1 VRVVF
6 LNPSAQLGGA
16 EAALYELL
24 SALRAAHPAWSL
36 ALIAA
41 ADGPLVERVR
51 SLGVP
56 VTVMPFPA
64 SLARLG
70 DWGLG
75 TGLRARAGMAV
86 RLLAAAGPALRY
98 AGRLRSAVRRERPD
112 VVHANGLKM
121 HVLGA
126 WTRPRGAAL
135 LWHVHD
141 YVSRRP
147 LAARL
152 LRQRAGECDAIVANS
167 KSVAAD
173 AAHAIG
179 TGPALHAVW
188 NAVDLSRFSPSG
200 PAADLDALAGLPPA
214 SDGVVRVGLVATFAR
229 WKGHRTFLEAL
240 ARVPDAL
247 PVRGYVI
254 GGPLYETAGSQ
265 VSLEELRAE
274 VAALGLTKRVGFT
287 GFIADAAQAMRAL
300 DVVVHA
306 STDPEPFGLVIAEG
320 MACARPVVVS
330 RAGGA
335 AEIATPGVDALA
347 YAPGDVGQLAECLVS
362 LVANASLRRRLGDAG
377 RATAERVFDRRRLA
391 VDMTPIYEGLVA
403 RTAGV
408 SA

>member
-1 VRVVF
+1 VVF

-16 EAALYELL
+16 EAALFELL

-36 ALIAA
+36 ALVVAA
-41 ADGPLVERVR
+41 EGPLVERVR
-51 SLGVP
+51 GLGLP
-56 VTVMPFPA
+56 VTVVPFPV

-75 TGLRARAGMAV
+75 KGLAARLRLAV
-86 RLLAAAGPALRY
+86 TLAAAAGPVLRY
-98 AGRLRSAVRRERPD
+98 ATRLRRVVRGERPD
-112 VVHANGLKM
+112 VIHANGLKM

-126 WTRPRGAAL
+126 WTRPRGTAL
-135 LWHVHD
+135 LWHIHD

-152 LRQRAGECDAIVANS
+152 LRQKARACDAIVANS

-173 AAHAIG
+173 AAQAIG
-179 TGPALHAVW
+179 AGPALHAVW

-200 PAADLDALAGLPPA
+200 PAADLDALAGLPA
-214 SDGVVRVGLVATFAR
+214 AGDGVVRIGLVATFAR

-240 ARVPDAL
+240 ARLPESL
-247 PVRGYVI
+247 PVRGYII
-254 GGPLYETAGSQ
+254 GGPVYETAGSQ
-265 VSLEELRAE
+265 VSLDELKAA
-274 VAALGLTKRVGFT
+274 VAALGLGSRVGFT
-287 GFIADAAQAMRAL
+287 GFIRDAAQAMRAL

-306 STDPEPFGLVIAEG
+306 STDPEPFGLVIAEA

-335 AEIATPGVDALA
+335 AEITSPGVDALA
-347 YAPGDVGQLAECLVS
+347 YTPGDAGQLAECLHS
-362 LVANASLRRRLGDAG
+362 LTANAALRRSLGEAG

-391 VDMTPIYEGLVA
+391 VEMTPIYEGLA

>member
-36 ALIAA
+36 GLVVAA
-41 ADGPLVERVR
+41 EGPLVERVR
-51 SLGVP
+51 ALGLP
-56 VTVMPFPA
+56 VTVLPFPA

-75 TGLRARAGMAV
+75 RGLAARV
-86 RLLAAAGPALRY
+86 RLLGALGAAAVPAAGY
-98 AGRLRSAVRRERPD
+98 AWRLRRLVRRERPD

-126 WTRPRGAAL
+126 WARPRHAAL
-135 LWHVHD
+135 LWHIHD

-152 LRQRAGECDAIVANS
+152 LRQRAGACAAIVANS
-167 KSVAAD
+167 QSVAAD
-173 AAHAIG
+173 AGRVIG
-179 TGPALHAVW
+179 PGPAVHAVW
-188 NAVDLSRFSPSG
+188 NAVDLSRFSPCG

-214 SDGVVRVGLVATFAR
+214 PAGVVRVGLVATFAR
-229 WKGHRTFLEAL
+229 WKGHATFLEAL
-240 ARVPDAL
+240 SRLPESL

-254 GGPLYETAGSQ
+254 GGPVYETAGSQ
-265 VSLEELRAE
+265 VSLDELRAE
-274 VAALGLTKRVGFT
+274 AAARGLESRVGFT
-287 GFIADAAQAMRAL
+287 GFVPDAAQAMRAL

-330 RAGGA
+330 LAGGA
-335 AEIATPGVDALA
+335 AEITTPGVDALA
-347 YAPGDVGQLAECLVS
+347 YAPGDAVQLSERLLS
-362 LVANASLRRRLGDAG
+362 LVTNAALRQRLGDAG
-377 RATAERVFDRRRLA
+377 RSTAERVFDRRRLA
-391 VDMTPIYEGLVA
+391 VDMTPVYENLA
-403 RTAGV
+403 R

>member
-16 EAALYELL
+16 EGALYELL

-36 ALIAA
+36 GLVVAA
-41 ADGPLVERVR
+41 EGPLVERVR
-51 SLGVP
+51 GLGLP
-56 VTVMPFPA
+56 VTVLPFPA

-75 TGLRARAGMAV
+75 RG
-86 RLLAAAGPALRY
+86 LAARLRMAAALGFAAVPAARY
-98 AGRLRSAVRRERPD
+98 AWRLRRLVRQEQPD

-152 LRQRAGECDAIVANS
+152 LRQRARACAAIVANS
-167 KSVAAD
+167 QSVAAD
-173 AAHAIG
+173 AGRVIG
-179 TGPALHAVW
+179 PGPTVHAVL
-188 NAVDLSRFSPSG
+188 NAVDLSRFSPG
-200 PAADLDALAGLPPA
+200 GAAADLDALAGLPPA
-214 SDGVVRVGLVATFAR
+214 APGVVRVGLVATFAR

-240 ARVPDAL
+240 SRLPESL
-247 PVRGYVI
+247 PVRGYII
-254 GGPLYETAGSQ
+254 GGPVYETAGSQ
-265 VSLEELRAE
+265 VSLGELRAE
-274 VAALGLTKRVGFT
+274 ATALGLSSRVGFT
-287 GFIADAAQAMRAL
+287 GFVADAAQAMRAL

-320 MACARPVVVS
+320 MACARAVVVS

-335 AEIATPGVDALA
+335 AEITTPGVDALA
-347 YAPGDVGQLAECLVS
+347 YAPGDAAELAECLRS
-362 LVANASLRRRLGDAG
+362 LVTDAALRARLGDAG

-391 VDMTPIYEGLVA
+391 LDMTPLYEKL
-403 RTAGV
+403 AGV

>member
-1 VRVVF
+1 MRVVF

-36 ALIAA
+36 GLVVAA
-41 ADGPLVERVR
+41 EGPLVERVR
-51 SLGVP
+51 ALGLP
-56 VTVMPFPA
+56 VTVLPFPA

-75 TGLRARAGMAV
+75 RGLAARV
-86 RLLAAAGPALRY
+86 RLLGALGAAAVPAAGY
-98 AGRLRSAVRRERPD
+98 AWRLRRLVRRERPD

-126 WTRPRGAAL
+126 WARPRHAAL
-135 LWHVHD
+135 LWHIHD

-152 LRQRAGECDAIVANS
+152 LRQRAGACAAIVANS
-167 KSVAAD
+167 QSVAAD
-173 AAHAIG
+173 AGRAIG
-179 TGPALHAVW
+179 PGPVVHAVW

-200 PAADLDALAGLPPA
+200 AAADLDALAGLPPA
-214 SDGVVRVGLVATFAR
+214 PAGVVRVGLVATFAR
-229 WKGHRTFLEAL
+229 WKGHATFLEAL
-240 ARVPDAL
+240 SHLPESL

-254 GGPLYETAGSQ
+254 GGPVYETAGSQ
-265 VSLEELRAE
+265 VSVDELRAE
-274 VAALGLTKRVGFT
+274 AAARGLESRVGFT
-287 GFIADAAQAMRAL
+287 GFVADAAQAMRAL

-335 AEIATPGVDALA
+335 AEITTPGVDALA
-347 YAPGDVGQLAECLVS
+347 YAPGDAVQLSERLLS
-362 LVANASLRRRLGDAG
+362 LVTNAALRQRLGDAG
-377 RATAERVFDRRRLA
+377 RSTAERVFDRRRLA
-391 VDMTPIYEGLVA
+391 VDMTPVYENLA
-403 RTAGV
+403 R

>member
-1 VRVVF
+1 MRLVF

-36 ALIAA
+36 GLVVAA
-41 ADGPLVERVR
+41 EGPLVERVR
-51 SLGVP
+51 ALGLP
-56 VTVMPFPA
+56 VTVLPFPA

-75 TGLRARAGMAV
+75 RGLAARV
-86 RLLAAAGPALRY
+86 RLLGALGAAAVPAAGY
-98 AGRLRSAVRRERPD
+98 AWRLRRLVRRERPD

-126 WTRPRGAAL
+126 WARPRHAAL
-135 LWHVHD
+135 LWHIHD

-152 LRQRAGECDAIVANS
+152 LRQRAGACAAIVANS
-167 KSVAAD
+167 QSVAAD
-173 AAHAIG
+173 AGRVIG
-179 TGPALHAVW
+179 PGPVVHAVW
-188 NAVDLSRFSPSG
+188 NAVDLSRFSPCG
-200 PAADLDALAGLPPA
+200 AVADLDALAGLPPA
-214 SDGVVRVGLVATFAR
+214 PAGVVRVGLVATFAR
-229 WKGHRTFLEAL
+229 WKGHATFLDAL
-240 ARVPDAL
+240 SRLPESL

-254 GGPLYETAGSQ
+254 GGPVYETAGSQ
-265 VSLEELRAE
+265 VSLDELRAE
-274 VAALGLTKRVGFT
+274 AAARGLESRVGFT
-287 GFIADAAQAMRAL
+287 GFVPDAAQAMRAL

-330 RAGGA
+330 LAGGA
-335 AEIATPGVDALA
+335 AEITTPGVDALA
-347 YAPGDVGQLAECLVS
+347 YAPGDAVQLSERLLS
-362 LVANASLRRRLGDAG
+362 LVTNAALRQRLGDAG
-377 RATAERVFDRRRLA
+377 RSTAERVFDRRRLA
-391 VDMTPIYEGLVA
+391 VDMTPVYENLA
-403 RTAGV
+403 R

>member
-1 VRVVF
+1 VKVVY

-16 EAALYELL
+16 EAALVELL
-24 SALRAAHPAWSL
+24 SALRTAHPLWSL
-36 ALIAA
+36 ALVVAA
-41 ADGPLVERVR
+41 EGPLVERVR
-51 SLGVP
+51 AIDVP
-56 VTVMPFPA
+56 VTVLPFPA
-64 SLARLG
+64 ALARLG

-75 TGLRARAGMAV
+75 RGPGGRAQMAIA
-86 RLLAAAGPALRY
+86 LLAAAPSALRY
-98 AGRLRSAVRRERPD
+98 AARLRGVLRRERPD

-126 WTRPRGAAL
+126 WTRPPGTAL
-135 LWHVHD
+135 LWHIHD

-152 LRQRAGECDAIVANS
+152 LRQRARACDAIVANS
-167 KSVAAD
+167 ASVAAD
-173 AAHAIG
+173 AARVVG
-179 TGPALHAVW
+179 SGPALHAVW

-200 PAADLDALAGLPPA
+200 PCADLDALAGLPPA
-214 SDGVVRVGLVATFAR
+214 PDGVVRVGLVATFAR

-240 ARVPDAL
+240 ALLPDSR

-265 VSLEELRAE
+265 VTLDELRAD
-274 VAALGLTKRVGFT
+274 AAAMGLTSRVGFT
-287 GFIADAAQAMRAL
+287 GFVADAAQAMRAL

-320 MACARPVVVS
+320 MACARPVIVS

-335 AEIATPGVDALA
+335 AEITTPGVDALA
-347 YAPGDVGQLAECLVS
+347 YEPGDAGQLAACLQS
-362 LVANASLRRRLGDAG
+362 LIADAALRRRIGEAG

-391 VDMTPIYEGLVA
+391 TEMTPIYEGLA
-403 RTAGV
+403 
-408 SA
+408 

>member
-1 VRVVF
+1 MRLVF

-36 ALIAA
+36 GLVVAA
-41 ADGPLVERVR
+41 EGPLVERVR
-51 SLGVP
+51 ALGLP
-56 VTVMPFPA
+56 VTVLPFPA

-70 DWGLG
+70 DWSLGRGLADR
-75 TGLRARAGMAV
+75 LRM
-86 RLLAAAGPALRY
+86 LAALGAAAVPAAGY
-98 AGRLRSAVRRERPD
+98 AWRLRRLVRREQPD

-126 WTRPRGAAL
+126 WVRPRGTAL
-135 LWHVHD
+135 LWHIHD
-141 YVSRRP
+141 YISRRP
-147 LAARL
+147 LTARL
-152 LRQRAGECDAIVANS
+152 LRQRAGACAAIVANS
-167 KSVAAD
+167 QSVAAD
-173 AAHAIG
+173 AGRAIG
-179 TGPALHAVW
+179 PGPVVHAVW

-200 PAADLDALAGLPPA
+200 AAADLDALAGLPPA
-214 SDGVVRVGLVATFAR
+214 PAGVVRVGLVATFAR
-229 WKGHRTFLEAL
+229 WKGHATFLEAL
-240 ARVPDAL
+240 SHLPESL

-254 GGPLYETAGSQ
+254 GGPVYETAGSQ
-265 VSLEELRAE
+265 VSVDELRAE
-274 VAALGLTKRVGFT
+274 AAARGLESRVGFT
-287 GFIADAAQAMRAL
+287 GFVADAAQAMRAL

-335 AEIATPGVDALA
+335 AEITTPGVDALA
-347 YAPGDVGQLAECLVS
+347 YAPGDARQLGEHLRLLVTD
-362 LVANASLRRRLGDAG
+362 AALRQRLGDAG

-391 VDMTPIYEGLVA
+391 VEMTPVYEKLA
-403 RTAGV
+403 R

>member
-1 VRVVF
+1 VKVVF

-16 EAALYELL
+16 EAALVELL
-24 SALRAAHPAWSL
+24 SALRTARPLWPL
-36 ALIAA
+36 ALVVAA
-41 ADGPLVERVR
+41 EGPLVDRVR
-51 SLGVP
+51 ALGVP
-56 VTVMPFPA
+56 VTVVPFPA
-64 SLARLG
+64 ALARLG

-75 TGLRARAGMAV
+75 GGPGARARMAIA
-86 RLLAAAGPALRY
+86 LLAAAPSTLRY
-98 AGRLRSAVRRERPD
+98 AARLRRALRHERPD
-112 VVHANGLKM
+112 IVHANGLKM

-126 WTRPRGAAL
+126 WTRPRGTAL
-135 LWHVHD
+135 LWHIHD

-152 LRQRAGECDAIVANS
+152 LRQRAGACDAIVTNS

-173 AAHAIG
+173 AAQAVG
-179 TGPALHAVW
+179 SGPSLHAVW

-200 PAADLDALAGLPPA
+200 PCADLDALAGLPPA
-214 SDGVVRVGLVATFAR
+214 PDGVVRVGLVATFAR

-240 ARVPDAL
+240 ALLPDAH

-265 VSLEELRAE
+265 VTLDELRAD
-274 VAALGLTKRVGFT
+274 ASAMGLTSRVGFT
-287 GFIADAAQAMRAL
+287 GFVADAAQAMRAL

-320 MACARPVVVS
+320 MACARPVIVS

-335 AEIATPGVDALA
+335 AEITTPGVDALA
-347 YAPGDVGQLAECLVS
+347 FAPGDAGQLAACLQL
-362 LVANASLRRRLGDAG
+362 LVADAALRLRLGEAG

-391 VDMTPIYEGLVA
+391 AEMTPIYEGLA
-403 RTAGV
+403 
-408 SA
+408 

>member
-1 VRVVF
+1 MRLVF

-36 ALIAA
+36 ALIVAA
-41 ADGPLVERVR
+41 EGPLVDRVR
-51 SLGVP
+51 ALGVP
-56 VTVMPFPA
+56 VTVVPFPVA
-64 SLARLG
+64 LARLG

-75 TGLRARAGMAV
+75 KGFGARARMAAS
-86 RLLAAAGPALRY
+86 LCAAAGPVLRY
-98 AGRLRSAVRRERPD
+98 AAQLRRALRRERPD
-112 VVHANGLKM
+112 VLHANGLKM

-126 WTRPRGAAL
+126 WTRPRGTAL
-135 LWHVHD
+135 LWHIHD

-147 LAARL
+147 LSARL
-152 LRQRAGECDAIVANS
+152 LRRAAGACAAIVANS

-173 AAHAIG
+173 AAQAIG
-179 TGPALHAVW
+179 SGPALHAVW
-188 NAVDLSRFSPSG
+188 NAVDLTRFAPTG
-200 PAADLDALAGLPPA
+200 PAADLDALAGLPAAAP
-214 SDGVVRVGLVATFAR
+214 GIVRIGLVATFAR

-240 ARVPDAL
+240 ARLPELL

-254 GGPLYETAGSQ
+254 GGPVYETAGSQ
-265 VSLEELRAE
+265 VSLDELRASA
-274 VAALGLTKRVGFT
+274 AALGLTGRVGFT
-287 GFIADAAQAMRAL
+287 GFVTDAAQAMRAL

-306 STDPEPFGLVIAEG
+306 STEPEPFGLVIAEG

-335 AEIATPGVDALA
+335 AEITTPGVDALA
-347 YAPGDVGQLAECLVS
+347 YAPGDAGQLAECLLS
-362 LVANASLRRRLGDAG
+362 LVANASLRHRLGDAG

-391 VDMTPIYEGLVA
+391 VEMTPIYEALVA
-403 RTAGV
+403 RAAGV

>member
-1 VRVVF
+1 VRLLF

-24 SALRAAHPAWSL
+24 SALRTAHPAWSL
-36 ALIAA
+36 GLVVAA
-41 ADGPLVERVR
+41 EGPLVERVR
-51 SLGVP
+51 ALGMP
-56 VTVMPFPA
+56 VTVLPFPS

-70 DWGLG
+70 DWNLGRGLAAR
-75 TGLRARAGMAV
+75 LRMAV
-86 RLLAAAGPALRY
+86 ALGAAAVPAARY
-98 AGRLRSAVRRERPD
+98 AWRLRRLVGREHPD

-126 WTRPRGAAL
+126 WTRPRGSAL

-152 LRQRAGECDAIVANS
+152 LRQRVRDCAAIVANS
-167 KSVAAD
+167 QSVAAD
-173 AAHAIG
+173 AGRAIG
-179 TGPALHAVW
+179 PGPAVHAVL

-200 PAADLDALAGLPPA
+200 AAADLDALAGLPPA
-214 SDGVVRVGLVATFAR
+214 PAGVVRIGLVATFAR

-240 ARVPDAL
+240 ALMDRSL
-247 PVRGYVI
+247 PVRGYII
-254 GGPLYETAGSQ
+254 GGPVYETAGSQ
-265 VSLEELRAE
+265 VSLDELRAE
-274 VAALGLTKRVGFT
+274 AAALGLESRVGFT
-287 GFIADAAQAMRAL
+287 GFVPDAAHAMRAL

-335 AEIATPGVDALA
+335 AEITTPGLDALA
-347 YAPGDVGQLAECLVS
+347 YEPGDANQLAECLRA
-362 LVANASLRRRLGDAG
+362 LVADPSLRARLGQAG
-377 RATAERVFDRRRLA
+377 RRTAERVFDRQRLA
-391 VDMTPIYEGLVA
+391 TDMTPLYEQL
-403 RTAGV
+403 AGV